1 LPTNQLFIAA
11 GMTSVSLGWVIAGF
25 IAARLIANTALIWT
39 TDRVF
44 DSLGDVFRGAVG
56 SWLAVA
62 LQAAGV
68 IGIIL
73 LYRLP
78 WARWLRRWTD
88 GASGDRATTPAS
100 R

>member
-1 LPTNQLFIAA
+1 MFVAA

-44 DSLGDVFRGAVG
+44 TSMGDIFRGAVG
-56 SWLAVA
+56 SWLAVG
-62 LQAAGV
+62 LQVVGV
-68 IGIIL
+68 AGIIL

-78 WARWLRRWTD
+78 WARWLRRWADGNGGD
-88 GASGDRATTPAS
+88 GATATPAS